1 MFVSGYVYRLLHAK
15 ARALGIRWSGLM
27 VLVDLDLLGPTQQ
40 RALVEIEQ
48 VRGSTMTVLLQELE
62 ERGWVDRVVDE
73 ADARVTLVTITAA
86 GRAELRRAGKLL
98 RRHLNEELS
107 GLPAAILR
115 DVAAALEPLSSALMQ
130 KAGALR

>member
-48 VRGSTMTVLLQELE
+48 VRGSTMTVLLQDLE

-86 GRAELRRAGKLL
+86 GRAELRHAGKLL
-98 RRHLNEELS
+98 RHHLNEELS

-115 DVAAALEPLSSALMQ
+115 DVATALEPLASALMQ